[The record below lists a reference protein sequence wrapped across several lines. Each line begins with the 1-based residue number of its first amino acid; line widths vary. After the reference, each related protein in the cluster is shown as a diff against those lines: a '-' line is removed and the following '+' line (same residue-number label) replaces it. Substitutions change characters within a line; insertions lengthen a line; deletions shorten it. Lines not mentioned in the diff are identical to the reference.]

1 MATVIVQSV
10 TRANSYAEAR
20 DRMTRSLILK
30 ALDKNEWN
38 IMRSARYL
46 GINRTY
52 IYRLMK
58 RYGIER
64 SVNGS
69 QEDGDGFP

>member
-1 MATVIVQSV
+1 
-10 TRANSYAEAR
+10 
-20 DRMTRSLILK
+20 MTRSLILK

-46 GINRTY
+46 GVNRTY
-52 IYRLMK
+52 IYRLLK

-64 SVNGS
+64 SSNGP
-69 QEDGDGFP
+69 QEDADGFP